1 MAGLRA
7 VCTGI
12 AMVPASTL
20 DAYQGE
26 TEAMCKSVTI
36 SRKGRKF
43 RQRLATDERGNI
55 AILFAFM
62 LIPMMMAAALAL
74 DGLRALNAAT
84 TTSGALDAAALAA
97 ARAMADG
104 SLSDDEVKDVATRY
118 FEANAHGEA
127 KVAYSSHGSLDVT
140 ANRNTGEVT
149 VAIDTTVPTTLA
161 KVVNFDEFTFRREAT
176 ALAGIGEIEVGLM
189 LDVTGSMNRSGK
201 LDALKRATTDLVDI
215 IIPDGAN
222 ADRVRVGF
230 APYSASVNAGRFAAR
245 VSDNQS
251 RDGCVVNR
259 EGGEIDSDSAPQ
271 GGSYFRSIE
280 QANATIRRDSG
291 RRGYDFYSCPDAEIM
306 PLTSNKTDLRSTI
319 NRYRARGRTAGHLG
333 AAWAW
338 YLVSP
343 EWNSVWGAGAAKPH
357 GTKDLIKAL
366 VLMTDGEFNAAYAGS
381 DRRPDTDNESFRRAG
396 NLCDNAK
403 RDGIVI
409 FSVAFDLRERSA
421 REALADCATDE
432 DFFYRAENE
441 EELRQAYRDIAI
453 KLTNLRLSQ

>member
-1 MAGLRA
+1 MRTPATVLR
-7 VCTGI
+7 
-12 AMVPASTL
+12 
-20 DAYQGE
+20 
-26 TEAMCKSVTI
+26 
-36 SRKGRKF
+36 RGREI
-43 RQRLATDERGNI
+43 RRTYARDERGNI
-55 AILFAFM
+55 AILLAFM
-62 LIPMMMAAALAL
+62 MIPIMMAAALAL

-84 TTSGALDAAALAA
+84 TTSGALDAAALAG

-104 SLSDDEVKDVATRY
+104 SLTDAEVKDVVTRY
-118 FEANAHGEA
+118 FEANAHGDS
-127 KVAYSSHGSLDVT
+127 KVSYSSHGSLDVST
-140 ANRNTGEVT
+140 NRNTGEVT

-161 KVVNFDEFTFRREAT
+161 KVVNFDQFTFRREAT
-176 ALAGIGEIEVGLM
+176 ALAGVGEIEVGLM
-189 LDVTGSMNRSGK
+189 LDVTGSMNRGGK

-245 VSDNQS
+245 VSGNES
-251 RDGCVVNR
+251 RDGCVVSR
-259 EGGEIDSDSAPQ
+259 EGGQIDSDSAPQ
-271 GGSYFRSIE
+271 RGSFFRSIE
-280 QANATIRRDSG
+280 QANATIRSDSG
-291 RRGYDFYSCPDAEIM
+291 RRGYDFYSCPDAEVL
-306 PLTSNKTDLRSTI
+306 PLTSNKAELRSTI
-319 NRYRARGRTAGHLG
+319 SRYRARGRTAGHLG

-343 EWNSVWGAGAAKPH
+343 EWNSVWGAGGAKPH

-403 RDGIVI
+403 DDGIVV

-421 REALADCATDE
+421 REALEDCATSS
-432 DFFYRAENE
+432 DFFYLAENE